1 MAIVFAVQKRKH
13 YLLGRHFIILTDQ
26 RSLKFLT
33 EQGLMG
39 EDQVKWTS
47 KLIGLDFEIR
57 FRPGLENKVADALS
71 RHMMYSTVSVVH
83 SDLWETI
90 AAEINEDTAL
100 QQIIKG
106 LLQGSGDFL
115 GYSLYKARLFY

>member
-1 MAIVFAVQKRKH
+1 
-13 YLLGRHFIILTDQ
+13 
-26 RSLKFLT
+26 
-33 EQGLMG
+33 MG

-57 FRPGLENKVADALS
+57 FRPRLENKVADALS

-115 GYSLYKARLFY
+115 G